1 MREGYKFKIANVEV
15 LTLSGSRGGDP
26 VPNPLEEEE
35 RPRLKDILLKWRRRE
50 KELESVTCVW
60 GFHFSELTL
69 ASDELVGVKLRLYE

>member
-50 KELESVTCVW
+50 RELE
-60 GFHFSELTL
+60 
-69 ASDELVGVKLRLYE
+69 A